1 MISVPVIIAVPT
13 TRSPNSEFNWLT
25 GKVIAL
31 GKRLGIPTPASNF
44 IYAALKLY
52 KDGPPAA

>member
-1 MISVPVIIAVPT
+1 MASIGNDVRHGSRT
-13 TRSPNSEFNWLT
+13 ELDWLT

-31 GKRLGIPTPASNF
+31 GKRLGLPTPANNF

-52 KDGPPAA
+52 KDGAPAA